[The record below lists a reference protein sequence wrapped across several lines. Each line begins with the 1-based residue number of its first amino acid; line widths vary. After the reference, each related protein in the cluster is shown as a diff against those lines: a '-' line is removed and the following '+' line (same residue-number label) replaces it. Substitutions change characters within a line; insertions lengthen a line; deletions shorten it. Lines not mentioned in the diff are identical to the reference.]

1 MRGSLVDLERALKG
15 LAAMSTDLEAMSVS
29 LLTDQ
34 VMFAAFLLFRANLA
48 LLAPVQAK
56 LLTCAQ
62 KPVNQLVTI
71 NDKKCPVPFASP
83 LFL

>member
-34 VMFAAFLLFRANLA
+34 VMSAAFPRSRAHLA

-56 LLTCAQ
+56 LLTCA
-62 KPVNQLVTI
+62 
-71 NDKKCPVPFASP
+71 
-83 LFL
+83 

>member
-1 MRGSLVDLERALKG
+1 MYKARPACGGRYRQLGVAVRGSLVDLERALKG

-34 VMFAAFLLFRANLA
+34 VMSAAFPLFRAN

-56 LLTCAQ
+56 LLTRA
-62 KPVNQLVTI
+62 
-71 NDKKCPVPFASP
+71 
-83 LFL
+83 